1 MSKLLRLLRSHH
13 LHLHHHRHLKT
24 SAALQAKL
32 CQSAEEA
39 VSEIPDGARIM
50 VGGFGLCGIP
60 ENSIRTLSNLNR
72 QRLTV
77 ISNNGGIDD
86 KGLGKL
92 LLNRQLKRVIGS
104 YVGENKELEKQYL
117 TGQVEIEFVPQGTL
131 AERIRARAAGIPA
144 FFTPTGYGTQIHE
157 GGAPIRYSK
166 DGQVEEL
173 SRRKEE
179 RLFNGKPFIMEEALQ
194 ADYGL
199 IKAWKADRLG
209 NIVFNKTAQ
218 NFNAPM
224 CRAAD
229 RAIVE
234 VEQLVEVGDLPP
246 EQIHVPAV
254 YVHSFYV
261 GASYEK
267 PIEKLRYRLPG
278 SLNAVQTSAKKGS
291 SSSSGDDSRIRIAK
305 RAALE
310 VGDGD
315 YVNLGIGIPVLVSN
329 YIPSEV
335 HVVFQSE
342 NGILGMGPYPLQ
354 EEVDPDLINAGKES
368 ITVLPGASFFSS
380 DESFALIR
388 GGHLQVTMLG
398 AMQVS
403 QFGDLANWMIPG
415 KLIKGMGGAMDLV
428 SSHVSGTR
436 VVVTTEHNSKSGEPK
451 IVAECN
457 LPLTGNRCTDMI
469 ITDKAVFSV
478 SPSEGLTLLELAPEQ
493 TLQTITEATAAPFRV
508 SPDLKEMQQI
518 KC

>member
-32 CQSAEEA
+32 CRSAEEA

-315 YVNLGIGIPVLVSN
+315 YVNLGIAAATPRGLLVPN
-329 YIPSEV
+329 IKDA
-335 HVVFQSE
+335 Q
-342 NGILGMGPYPLQ
+342 
-354 EEVDPDLINAGKES
+354 DLSLRELAIALHELTQTARAGRTQPGDMQGGTLS
-368 ITVLPGASFFSS
+368 ITNIGALGIDTGTPIINPGEAAIVAFGTIKQKPWVVDGDVIPRWITTLGGSF
-380 DESFALIR
+380 D
-388 GGHLQVTMLG
+388 H
-398 AMQVS
+398 
-403 QFGDLANWMIPG
+403 
-415 KLIKGMGGAMDLV
+415 
-428 SSHVSGTR
+428 R
-436 VVVTTEHNSKSGEPK
+436 VVDG
-451 IVAECN
+451 A
-457 LPLTGNRCTDMI
+457 TGAR
-469 ITDKAVFSV
+469 F
-478 SPSEGLTLLELAPEQ
+478 
-493 TLQTITEATAAPFRV
+493 LQARGAHLHHV
-508 SPDLKEMQQI
+508 L
-518 KC
+518 

>member
-32 CQSAEEA
+32 CRSAEEA

-104 YVGENKELEKQYL
+104 YVGENKELERQYL

-398 AMQVS
+398 AMQV
-403 QFGDLANWMIPG
+403 M
-415 KLIKGMGGAMDLV
+415 
-428 SSHVSGTR
+428 
-436 VVVTTEHNSKSGEPK
+436 
-451 IVAECN
+451 
-457 LPLTGNRCTDMI
+457 
-469 ITDKAVFSV
+469 
-478 SPSEGLTLLELAPEQ
+478 
-493 TLQTITEATAAPFRV
+493 
-508 SPDLKEMQQI
+508 MQ
-518 KC
+518 

>member
-1 MSKLLRLLRSHH
+1 
-13 LHLHHHRHLKT
+13 
-24 SAALQAKL
+24 
-32 CQSAEEA
+32 
-39 VSEIPDGARIM
+39 
-50 VGGFGLCGIP
+50 
-60 ENSIRTLSNLNR
+60 
-72 QRLTV
+72 
-77 ISNNGGIDD
+77 
-86 KGLGKL
+86 
-92 LLNRQLKRVIGS
+92 
-104 YVGENKELEKQYL
+104 
-117 TGQVEIEFVPQGTL
+117 
-131 AERIRARAAGIPA
+131 
-144 FFTPTGYGTQIHE
+144 
-157 GGAPIRYSK
+157 
-166 DGQVEEL
+166 
-173 SRRKEE
+173 
-179 RLFNGKPFIMEEALQ
+179 MEEALQ

-398 AMQVS
+398 AMQV
-403 QFGDLANWMIPG
+403 M
-415 KLIKGMGGAMDLV
+415 
-428 SSHVSGTR
+428 
-436 VVVTTEHNSKSGEPK
+436 
-451 IVAECN
+451 
-457 LPLTGNRCTDMI
+457 
-469 ITDKAVFSV
+469 
-478 SPSEGLTLLELAPEQ
+478 
-493 TLQTITEATAAPFRV
+493 
-508 SPDLKEMQQI
+508 MQ
-518 KC
+518 

>member
-1 MSKLLRLLRSHH
+1 MSKLLLHLLRSPKH
-13 LHLHHHRHLKT
+13 LSLSHHRHLTT
-24 SAALQAKL
+24 SAFLNAKL
-32 CQSAEEA
+32 CNSAEEA
-39 VSEIPDGARIM
+39 VSQIPDGARIM

-60 ENSIRTLSNLNR
+60 ENSIRTLAKLDRR
-72 QRLTV
+72 QLTV

-86 KGLGKL
+86 KGLGRL

-104 YVGENKELEKQYL
+104 YVGENKELERQYL
-117 TGQVEIEFVPQGTL
+117 TGEVEIEFVPQGTL

-166 DGQVEEL
+166 EGKVEEV
-173 SRRKEE
+173 SKKKEE
-179 RLFNGKPFIMEEALQ
+179 RTFANGKHFILEEALQ
-194 ADYGL
+194 ADFGL

-209 NIVFNKTAQ
+209 NLVFAKTAQ

-234 VEQLVEVGDLPP
+234 VEQLVEVGELPP
-246 EQIHVPAV
+246 EAIHVPAV

-261 GASYEK
+261 GEAYEK
-267 PIEKLRYRLPG
+267 PIEKLRYRAPG
-278 SLNAVQTSAKKGS
+278 SLNAVQTSSSKGGS
-291 SSSSGDDSRIRIAK
+291 SSEGDNSRIRIAK

-335 HVVFQSE
+335 HVIFQSE
-342 NGILGMGPYPLQ
+342 NGILGMGPYPLK

-398 AMQVS
+398 AMQVK
-403 QFGDLANWMIPG
+403 LPILINPKKKIP
-415 KLIKGMGGAMDLV
+415 K
-428 SSHVSGTR
+428 TN
-436 VVVTTEHNSKSGEPK
+436 TT
-451 IVAECN
+451 
-457 LPLTGNRCTDMI
+457 
-469 ITDKAVFSV
+469 
-478 SPSEGLTLLELAPEQ
+478 
-493 TLQTITEATAAPFRV
+493 
-508 SPDLKEMQQI
+508 
-518 KC
+518 